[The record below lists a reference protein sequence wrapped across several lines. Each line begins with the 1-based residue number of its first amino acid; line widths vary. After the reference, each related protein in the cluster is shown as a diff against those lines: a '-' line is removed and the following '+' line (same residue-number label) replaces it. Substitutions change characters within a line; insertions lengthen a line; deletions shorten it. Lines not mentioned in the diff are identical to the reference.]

1 MKRRDMS
8 RGFTLAETIMAML
21 IMAILGLIVTGAI
34 STALNTYQKI
44 VEKSNAEL
52 LLSTTISELRSE
64 LDRAEQMTL
73 KTGNVLD
80 KYRSSTSAW
89 RTLSANRTNRKGIQ
103 VTEFKGYDPT
113 GPKAGTA
120 SYDPQQLVSEAA
132 ATSKLYATFDSIT
145 YDTGKGVFTITGLK
159 VYRKG
164 DNKVMAEVAS
174 EGNQNYYIRS
184 LEKPRVYSS

>member
-89 RTLSANRTNRKGIQ
+89 RTLSNQGETGIQ
-103 VTEFKGYDPT
+103 VTEFKDYVPT
-113 GPKAGTA
+113 GPKAGADTHPA
-120 SYDPQQLVSEAA
+120 QQLVSEAA
-132 ATSKLYATFDSIT
+132 ATSKLYATFNSIT

>member
-73 KTGNVLD
+73 TGNVLD

-89 RTLSANRTNRKGIQ
+89 RTLSANRTNQKGIQ
-103 VTEFKGYDPT
+103 VTEFRGYDPT
-113 GPKAGTA
+113 GPKAGADTHPA
-120 SYDPQQLVSEAA
+120 QQLVSEAA

-174 EGNQNYYIRS
+174 EGDQNYYIRS

>member
-8 RGFTLAETIMAML
+8 RGFTLAETILAML
-21 IMAILGLIVTGAI
+21 IMGFVGLIVTGAL

-44 VEKSNAEL
+44 VEKANAEL

-73 KTGNVLD
+73 KTGNKLD

-89 RTLSANRTNRKGIQ
+89 RSLSNQEQKGIQ
-103 VTEFKGYDPT
+103 VTEFKGYVPT
-113 GPKAGTA
+113 GPKADTA
-120 SYDPQQLVSEAA
+120 SHDPQQLVSEAA
-132 ATSKLYATFDSIT
+132 ATSKLYAAFGSIT
-145 YDTGKGVFTITGLK
+145 YDKSKGVFTITGLK

-174 EGNQNYYIRS
+174 EGDQNYYIRS